1 MRRLF
6 IILCLVAAVWTSGA
20 QTVYTVR
27 DVPNPSLT
35 GGRVSDPDGILS
47 SATVAEINRELLDLQ
62 RQTSIEVAVAVVG
75 SIGDVPP
82 EDFGIGLLRGWGV
95 GKKSKDNGM
104 LILLVTGD
112 RIVRFEVGYGLEGV
126 MTDALSKRIQTVR
139 MMPYLQQNDWDG
151 ATLEAVRAVEEYFTD
166 PNSDLR
172 NEADEFVAD
181 ERPNAIFIIL
191 AVLAFIV
198 LAVIGGRGGGGGFLG
213 GMLLGSLL
221 GGGRGGGGGFGG
233 GSFGGGFG
241 GGSGGGGGATTR
253 F

>member
-1 MRRLF
+1 MKLRL
-6 IILCLVAAVWTSGA
+6 IILCLVATVWALGA
-20 QTVYTVR
+20 QAVSTINN
-27 DVPNPSLT
+27 VPNPALT
-35 GGRVSDPDGILS
+35 GGRVSNPDGILQP
-47 SATVAEINRELLDLQ
+47 ATVQELNREILSLQ
-62 RQTSIEVAVAVVG
+62 QQTSIEVAVVVVN

-82 EDFGIGLLRGWGV
+82 EDFGIGLLRKWGV

-139 MMPYLQQNDWDG
+139 MMPYLEQNDWGG
-151 ATLEAVRAVEEYFTD
+151 AMLEAVRSVTEYFTD
-166 PNSDLR
+166 PDSDLR
-172 NEADEFVAD
+172 NESEELNGED
-181 ERPNAIFIIL
+181 RPNALWIILAVILFIIL
-191 AVLAFIV
+191 AS
-198 LAVIGGRGGGGGFLG
+198 IGGRGGGSFLG

-221 GGGRGGGGGFGG
+221 GGGRGGGYGG
-233 GSFGGGFG
+233 GGGFGGGFG